1 LTLSFKPLF
10 KYLIEKDLKKK
21 DLYAVVSPASITK
34 MGRGGHVTTET
45 IEKICVFLNC
55 GISDVLEIIPDPKE

>member
-1 LTLSFKPLF
+1 MVIYKKLF
-10 KYLIEKDLKKK
+10 KLLIDKDLKKK
-21 DLYAVVSPASITK
+21 NLYAVVSPASITK

>member
-1 LTLSFKPLF
+1 MVIYKKLF
-10 KYLIEKDLKKK
+10 KLLIDKDLKKK